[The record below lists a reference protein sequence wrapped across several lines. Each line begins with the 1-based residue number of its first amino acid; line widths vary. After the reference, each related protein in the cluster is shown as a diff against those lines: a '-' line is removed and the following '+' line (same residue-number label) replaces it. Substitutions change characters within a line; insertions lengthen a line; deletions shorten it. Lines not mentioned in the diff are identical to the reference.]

1 MKGWALILTIGA
13 VAAFAAP
20 QALAAG
26 PDATTIVRYV
36 DLKHGRYQ
44 LEVENTS
51 GIGYINS
58 FTWDSPGQLQ
68 LTAVTSVFGGRCHIA
83 EDQIVCAGAK
93 QGIAPPSCTCRAG
106 GHMTVNFT
114 ATGNAPK
121 FNGRYW
127 TYFGLGSDTVITS
140 MTPVETPI
148 PSWVSGEADLPLC
161 DPGTQPGPDNVCQVQ

>member
-13 VAAFAAP
+13 IAASAVPAAFAS
-20 QALAAG
+20 G
-26 PDATTIVRYV
+26 PDATTVVRYV
-36 DLKHGRYQ
+36 DLKHGQYQ

-51 GIGYINS
+51 GLGYITS

-68 LTAVTSVFGGRCHIA
+68 LTAISNVTGGRCHIA
-83 EDQIVCAGAK
+83 DNQIQCTGAK
-93 QGIAPPSCTCRAG
+93 HGIAPPSCTCRAG
-106 GHMTVNFT
+106 GHMVVNFT

-127 TYFGLGSDTVITS
+127 TYYGVESDTVITG

-148 PSWVSGEADLPLC
+148 PSWMGGEQDLPLC
-161 DPGTQPGPDNVCQVQ
+161 SPGTQPGPDNPCYVQ